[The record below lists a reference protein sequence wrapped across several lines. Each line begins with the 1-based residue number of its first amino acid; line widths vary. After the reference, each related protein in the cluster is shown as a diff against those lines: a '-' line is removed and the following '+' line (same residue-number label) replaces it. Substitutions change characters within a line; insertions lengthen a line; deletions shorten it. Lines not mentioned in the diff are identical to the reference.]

1 MLLQGRGWEQ
11 KCRAGC
17 LSSLVR
23 NVVNVGV
30 EDVMPALSARHAFHQ
45 FFLLPAAVL
54 AGLFCYHHHCCAIMT
69 SLEPVEITLE
79 PVFRV
84 TCPVEPAHNVGDSGE
99 GVRKIVPI
107 APGGTIT
114 SPSQPSTGQWECM
127 VEATTS
133 APTSSARPA
142 STQDTFSNSN
152 LVGEL
157 VDPSQYYF
165 RLKLILECD
174 DPDPQVQDLVCKV
187 VIASA
192 VRTTDTVMYQAYV
205 VN

>member
-1 MLLQGRGWEQ
+1 
-11 KCRAGC
+11 
-17 LSSLVR
+17 
-23 NVVNVGV
+23 
-30 EDVMPALSARHAFHQ
+30 
-45 FFLLPAAVL
+45 
-54 AGLFCYHHHCCAIMT
+54 MT
-69 SLEPVEITLE
+69 NLEPVGITLE

-84 TCPVEPAHNVGDSGE
+84 TCPVEPAHTVGDSGE

-114 SPSQPSTGQWECM
+114 SPIAALDGAVGMHGGSDYFRTDQFGKTRLDARYFFKLKSGHNLYFQSSGVRFVPSSYPDQTAVQRIM
-127 VEATTS
+127 
-133 APTSSARPA
+133 
-142 STQDTFSNSN
+142 Q
-152 LVGEL
+152 GES